1 MHWMHDLSIG
11 EFDSLVLKAYR
22 GAGFSWGM
30 AQEAGRAAAW
40 LALHGLPAG
49 KYFAQLVQQV
59 DGADPISLTPII
71 VHSHWPTDHLPLCPV
86 VSGTV
91 LSDHGLQYFA
101 SAVDDRSESGLLLG
115 TIYSPIII
123 LPFVSDC
130 AQAAGVS
137 LQVTADRCSIVVT
150 PNGQCDISQGSE
162 FGSKLVETITIRSVV
177 NGQIEGQIEGQAACQ
192 TQDQSGSPTVCQ
204 RVSVSVTD
212 LEILEQYAHRTYV
225 PATEE
230 SRNSGAGAGL
240 TDND

>member
-1 MHWMHDLSIG
+1 MHDLSIG
-11 EFDSLVLKAYR
+11 EFESLVLKAYR

-49 KYFAQLVQQV
+49 KCFAQLIKQI
-59 DGADPISLTPII
+59 DGTDPVSLTPVIM
-71 VHSHWPTDHLPLCPV
+71 HSQWPSDHLPLCPV

-101 SAVDDRSESGLLLG
+101 SAIDEQTETGLLLG
-115 TIYSPIII
+115 AIYSPIII
-123 LPFVSDC
+123 LPFLSDC
-130 AQAAGVS
+130 AQAAGVC
-137 LQVTADRCSIVVT
+137 LQVAADRCSIVVT
-150 PNGQCDISQGSE
+150 PSGRCDISQGSE
-162 FGSKLVETITIRSVV
+162 IGNKLVETIKIRSVV
-177 NGQIEGQIEGQAACQ
+177 NGQIGGQIHGEAACQ
-192 TQDQSGSPTVCQ
+192 TEDQSGSPSVCQ

-230 SRNSGAGAGL
+230 SRNTGAGAGL